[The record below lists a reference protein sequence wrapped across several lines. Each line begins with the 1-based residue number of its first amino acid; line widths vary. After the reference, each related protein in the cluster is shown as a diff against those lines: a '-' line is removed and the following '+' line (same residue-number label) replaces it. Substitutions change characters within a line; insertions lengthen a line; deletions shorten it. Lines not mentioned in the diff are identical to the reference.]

1 VQVQAAGLP
10 GGFHRARQRRDACYL
25 WTYALCMDI
34 SAGSTAGSV
43 PGYGGCVRISDDE
56 WVKDERTG
64 EMRLSEKGITR
75 QKEDV
80 LGLAGKLG
88 VRITRW
94 YEENDTTAFKKKR
107 IRLPNGRSV
116 WRVIRP
122 EFRRML
128 ADYEDGQ
135 IAGVIFYDLDRL
147 ARNPRDLED
156 QIDLAEYYKRPVET
170 VTGQLD
176 LRTSNGRTMARVLV
190 AMATKSSEDT
200 SRRVARAQLQQAQSG
215 QARRKGGHRPF
226 GYRPDRT
233 LDPNEAQ
240 LLRDGAARFLA
251 GETWS
256 GIARYFEA
264 SGIRPVAARNWNMT
278 VVRQLLTS
286 PSVAGIVVYN
296 GAFRKENQEG
306 VRRSAYTDPEGVALR
321 DASGQYVRSEWPP
334 ILAAEQWTAVVT
346 EWKRRTAGQVFSAA
360 GTRKYLLSGL
370 LRCGRVLDD
379 GGVCNA
385 SLVGAPRKYASG
397 RVTLVYK
404 CKDRTHGGCG
414 GIERNAGRLDALIE
428 ELLFR
433 HITGNAPDDA
443 ALPAGDDDDPDV
455 PALAEIQRRLLRL
468 RTDYAEGNATDD
480 TFFGTVPALEARER
494 KLRADMA
501 RKARVRSGRLARNRS
516 PEDVRREWGAGDV
529 AVRRAILSRYFRA
542 IVIRRSAPH
551 GPAGFD
557 YASIVPVWK
566 DSGAADPGTGAE

>member
-1 VQVQAAGLP
+1 MGI
-10 GGFHRARQRRDACYL
+10 R
-25 WTYALCMDI
+25 
-34 SAGSTAGSV
+34 AGSTAGDRL
-43 PGYGGCVRISDDE
+43 PRYGGCVRISSDE

-80 LGLAGKLG
+80 VELAGKLR
-88 VRITRW
+88 VVIAEW

-107 IRLPNGRSV
+107 IRLPSGRSV

-128 ADYEDGQ
+128 ADYEDGV
-135 IAGVIFYDLDRL
+135 IDGVIFYDLDRL

-200 SRRVARAQLQQAQSG
+200 ARRVARAQLQQAQSG

-226 GYRPDRT
+226 GYRPDRS
-233 LDPNEAQ
+233 LEPAEAE
-240 LLRDGAARFLA
+240 LLRNGAKRFLA

-256 GIARYFEA
+256 GIARYFEG
-264 SGIRPVAARNWNMT
+264 SGVRPVAARNWNMT

-306 VRRSAYTDPEGVALR
+306 IKRSSYTDPEGVALR
-321 DASGQYVRSEWPP
+321 DASGKYVRSEWPA
-334 ILAAEQWTAVVT
+334 ILEEEQWLAVVA
-346 EWKRRTAGQVFSAA
+346 EWKRRSQGRVFSAA

-370 LRCGRVLDD
+370 LRCGRIRAD

-385 SLVGAPRKYASG
+385 SLTGTARKRRPSG
-397 RVTLVYK
+397 NVTLVYK
-404 CKDRTHGGCG
+404 CKGKEHGGCG
-414 GIERNAGRLDALIE
+414 GIERNAAKLDALIE

-433 HITGNAPDDA
+433 HITQNAPENS
-443 ALPAGDDDDPDV
+443 ALPAAGDDDPDAV
-455 PALAEIQRRLLRL
+455 ELAEIQRRLLKL
-468 RTDYAEGNATDD
+468 RTDYADGNATDD
-480 TFFGTVPALEARER
+480 TFFGTVPGLEARER
-494 KLRADMA
+494 RQKAEMA
-501 RKARVRSGRLARNRS
+501 KKARTRTGRLARSRS
-516 PEDVRREWGAGDV
+516 PEEVRREWDEAAGDI
-529 AVRRAILSRYFRA
+529 AVRRAILSRYFQA

-557 YASIVPVWK
+557 YAAIEPVWK
-566 DSGAADPGTGAE
+566 DSGIPAPGTGTE